1 MLSCTTVYSAC
12 RKGSGNAER
21 WYCCF
26 FVGPFCSP
34 QFKAMQKLIVD
45 TMQNAQDL
53 QDDCDMV
60 YLFLRVC
67 LRLRGTAAAALKG

>member
-1 MLSCTTVYSAC
+1 
-12 RKGSGNAER
+12 
-21 WYCCF
+21 
-26 FVGPFCSP
+26 
-34 QFKAMQKLIVD
+34 MQKLIVD